1 MSDTTE
7 ILSTIDDYLISIA
20 DGLRYASDT
29 LSRADAGHQGVR
41 YYVPKL
47 DFELRMTLKVV
58 EDTSLSTRYRRD
70 AASAAGDRH
79 LTFSPVTPEVS
90 GRSNFSAEIVS
101 TLRGSFVAVPANDG
115 LPAPRLAL
123 RVDADDPRAV
133 RVEALLRDAAGK
145 ALPGVE
151 VEFNLDRD
159 DSATLSQATVGAAF
173 ALAAGT
179 ALDAGV
185 ATSGADGVASAI
197 LRVDPAQAAGSQL
210 VVVVDALSLS
220 ETHVHQVRA

>member
-29 LSRADAGHQGVR
+29 LSRADAGSLGVR

-47 DFELRMTLKVV
+47 DFELRMTLRVV
-58 EDTSLSTRYRRD
+58 EDTALSTRYKRD
-70 AASAAGDRH
+70 VASAAGDRH
-79 LTFSPVTPEVS
+79 LLFSPVTPEVS
-90 GRSNFSAEIVS
+90 GRSTFSAEIVS

-115 LPAPRLAL
+115 LPPPRLAL
-123 RVDADDPRAV
+123 RVSAEDPRAV
-133 RVEALLRDAAGK
+133 RVDALLRDAAGK

-159 DSATLSQATVGAAF
+159 DSATLSHDTVGAGI

-179 ALDAGV
+179 ALDSGA
-185 ATSGADGVASAI
+185 ATTGADGRASVI
-197 LRVDPAQAAGSQL
+197 LRVDPAQAPGSQL
-210 VVVVDALSLS
+210 VIVVDALGLS
-220 ETHVHQVRA
+220 ETHVHVVST